1 MLDDLNPQGGRPQG
15 SEPQRARAERQL
27 TDREVPIDSARNRTP
42 ASIHAWLDGEVP
54 ESAVRTAETAR
65 DVEFWRRVTEETD
78 KRRAMRTP
86 AHLEAQIM
94 AALPVEMADGSATW
108 WQREVVVTPGKAAV
122 AAASLLAVGAA
133 ATVAV
138 LRALR
143 LVALRPA
150 TLGIQIVKH

>member
-1 MLDDLNPQGGRPQG
+1 MLDDMNTQGNRSSSGDKSQ
-15 SEPQRARAERQL
+15 QRAGAERQPL
-27 TDREVPIDSARNRTP
+27 TDREVPLGSSRTSA
-42 ASIHAWLDGEVP
+42 AIHAWLDGEVP

-65 DVEFWRRVTEETD
+65 DVDFWRKVTEETE
-78 KRRAMRTP
+78 RRRSMRTP

-94 AALPVEMADGSATW
+94 AALPTETADVSATW
-108 WQREVVVTPGKAAV
+108 WRKDVTMTPATAAV

-143 LVALRPA
+143 
-150 TLGIQIVKH
+150 

>member
-1 MLDDLNPQGGRPQG
+1 MLDNLNPQGGRGEGQAPK
-15 SEPQRARAERQL
+15 RARDERPL
-27 TDREVPIDSARNRTP
+27 TDREVPLGQARNMAP
-42 ASIHAWLDGEVP
+42 IHAWLDGELP
-54 ESAVRTAETAR
+54 ESAVRNAETAR

-94 AALPVEMADGSATW
+94 AALPTETTADGVQTW
-108 WQREVVVTPGKAAV
+108 WAREVTMTPATAAV

-138 LRALR
+138 LRAIR
-143 LVALRPA
+143 
-150 TLGIQIVKH
+150 

>member
-1 MLDDLNPQGGRPQG
+1 MLDDLNPQGSRPEGQQ
-15 SEPQRARAERQL
+15 SQRARAERPL
-27 TDREVPIDSARNRTP
+27 TDREVPLGQSRTP
-42 ASIHAWLDGEVP
+42 ASIHAWLDGEIP
-54 ESAVRTAETAR
+54 ESAVRTAETSR

-94 AALPVEMADGSATW
+94 AALPVEMADSGATW

-138 LRALR
+138 LRAIR
-143 LVALRPA
+143 
-150 TLGIQIVKH
+150 

>member
-1 MLDDLNPQGGRPQG
+1 MLDELNPQGGRPEGQD
-15 SEPQRARAERQL
+15 PQRARAERPL
-27 TDREVPIDSARNRTP
+27 TDREVPIGQSRTP

-94 AALPVEMADGSATW
+94 AALPVEMADSSATW
-108 WQREVVVTPGKAAV
+108 WQREMVVTPGKAAV
-122 AAASLLAVGAA
+122 AAASLLAAGAA

-138 LRALR
+138 LRAIR
-143 LVALRPA
+143 
-150 TLGIQIVKH
+150 

>member
-1 MLDDLNPQGGRPQG
+1 MLDDMNTQGNRSSSGDKPQ
-15 SEPQRARAERQL
+15 QRAGAERQPL
-27 TDREVPIDSARNRTP
+27 TDREVPLGQSRTS

-65 DVEFWRRVTEETD
+65 DVDFWRKVTEETER
-78 KRRAMRTP
+78 RRAMRTP

-94 AALPVEMADGSATW
+94 AALPMETADGPTTW
-108 WQREVVVTPGKAAV
+108 WRKDVTMTPATAAV
-122 AAASLLAVGAA
+122 AAASLLAAGAV

-143 LVALRPA
+143 
-150 TLGIQIVKH
+150 

>member
-15 SEPQRARAERQL
+15 QDPKRARAERQPL
-27 TDREVPIDSARNRTP
+27 TDREVPIGQSRTS

-54 ESAVRTAETAR
+54 ESAVRNADTAR

-94 AALPVEMADGSATW
+94 AALPVEMADGGATW
-108 WQREVVVTPGKAAV
+108 WQREMVVTPGKAAV
-122 AAASLLAVGAA
+122 AAASLLAAGAA

-138 LRALR
+138 LRAIR
-143 LVALRPA
+143 
-150 TLGIQIVKH
+150 

>member
-1 MLDDLNPQGGRPQG
+1 MLDDMNTQGNRSSGGDKSQ
-15 SEPQRARAERQL
+15 QRAGAERQPL
-27 TDREVPIDSARNRTP
+27 TDREVPLGQSRTSA
-42 ASIHAWLDGEVP
+42 AIHAWLDGEVP

-65 DVEFWRRVTEETD
+65 DVDFWRKVTEETER
-78 KRRAMRTP
+78 RRAMRTP

-94 AALPVEMADGSATW
+94 AALPTVMADGPTTW
-108 WQREVVVTPGKAAV
+108 WRKDVTMTPATAAV

-143 LVALRPA
+143 
-150 TLGIQIVKH
+150 

>member
-1 MLDDLNPQGGRPQG
+1 MLDDMNTQGNRSSGGDKPQ
-15 SEPQRARAERQL
+15 QRAGAERQPL
-27 TDREVPIDSARNRTP
+27 TDREVPLGQSRTS

-65 DVEFWRRVTEETD
+65 DVDFWRKVTEETER
-78 KRRAMRTP
+78 RRAMRTP

-94 AALPVEMADGSATW
+94 AALPTETADGPTTW
-108 WQREVVVTPGKAAV
+108 WRKDVTMTPASAAV

-143 LVALRPA
+143 
-150 TLGIQIVKH
+150 